1 MSREN
6 GVAWPSTILTDNE
19 SLHQKSHSDVLKPEV
34 VSCKVQ
40 HSTSKDRAEKRW
52 VFEGGKSPRRF
63 WWRIHSLSIFSSP
76 KEWVL
81 LILCQMA
88 THAIATTEGL
98 QFIELQAYFWLIQ
111 PSNYF
116 WKWCAAQ
123 QGFSRVSSRPRTSS
137 HPWKGRGKGRNSS
150 PRLVLDLGKILP
162 RVSSSTSSSQDD
174 PSRTSAVHIAQTI
187 WNCNW
192 YLQVFSSISH
202 SYSTPKVWYLS
213 SCLA

>member
-1 MSREN
+1 MLHSWVFEYCTRVVFDITCLRMSREN

-40 HSTSKDRAEKRW
+40 HSSKDRAEKRW

-98 QFIELQAYFWLIQ
+98 QFIERQAYFWLIQ

-116 WKWCAAQ
+116 RKWFA
-123 QGFSRVSSRPRTSS
+123 
-137 HPWKGRGKGRNSS
+137 
-150 PRLVLDLGKILP
+150 
-162 RVSSSTSSSQDD
+162 
-174 PSRTSAVHIAQTI
+174 AQTI
-187 WNCNW
+187 RK
-192 YLQVFSSISH
+192 LQLVFASIFVNFAQLF
-202 SYSTPKVWYLS
+202 YSKGPVLLVLP
-213 SCLA
+213 CIGNRLMIIVIIR

>member
-1 MSREN
+1 MLHSWVFEYCTRVVFDITCLRMSREN

-40 HSTSKDRAEKRW
+40 HSSKDRAEKRW

-88 THAIATTEGL
+88 THAIFSVTKSWRKRQILTFWGSKCRRFLENVVWRFLSLSGPEGRFSWRFL
-98 QFIELQAYFWLIQ
+98 FLFKIVQICEFFSQ
-111 PSNYF
+111 NYQKLF
-116 WKWCAAQ
+116 Q
-123 QGFSRVSSRPRTSS
+123 
-137 HPWKGRGKGRNSS
+137 
-150 PRLVLDLGKILP
+150 
-162 RVSSSTSSSQDD
+162 
-174 PSRTSAVHIAQTI
+174 
-187 WNCNW
+187 
-192 YLQVFSSISH
+192 IS
-202 SYSTPKVWYLS
+202 
-213 SCLA
+213 